1 MRKVLFLLLAVL
13 CVVGQAFAQSRN
25 VTGKVTDGKDGSPIP
40 GATIQVKG
48 TTRGTATTPDGTFSL
63 QVSAKDVLVVS
74 FIGYETKELPVG
86 EASTLKIS
94 LGTDSKSL
102 DEVVVTGYTLEKKT
116 NSTIAAS
123 TISGA
128 KVNNISLPDV
138 NQMLQGNATGI
149 SVSTNSGQP
158 GSKTELRVRGIG
170 SVSASN
176 SPLYVLDGVI
186 MSSGD
191 FTQNTPSQDILS
203 NLNPADI
210 ENVTILKD
218 ASATALYGSRGS
230 NGVVVITTKSGK
242 KGQSRINFNGKFG
255 FQNLAKRI
263 PMMNATELLEYQREG
278 LANVMDPK
286 HPTQK
291 LFTADDIKKIRPDHL
306 ADYNTDWM
314 DLAFRT
320 GKTQAYGIN
329 ASGGNEKTTFYA
341 SGDYFKQDGI
351 LIGSS
356 FSRYSGRLNVDH
368 KFNDKFDLAVKMS
381 GSYTDQS
388 SAGGGNGYS
397 SPLMGALTQVPWIP
411 AYDDNGNPYIG
422 YTKGQPGSPTWAGVS
437 DIPDSWRPTLQGGN
451 FLHTVANNYRKSNNT
466 QTIFNAALGYNIID
480 GLRFVVKGNAE
491 LTGIREKQWTA
502 PDSYDG
508 RNYGG
513 YLYNGNSN
521 IGLYTTQQLLT
532 YNFTVKK
539 DHNFRLLAGNE
550 YSYQNWV
557 YTLSAKNGFPGN
569 QLQVP
574 DVGANLF
581 DGSGSER
588 AYAFQGLIGK
598 ADYDYKSK
606 YFLSASF
613 RRDGSSRFPKD
624 ARYGNFYSVGAAWR
638 ITEEEF
644 TKSISWLNDLK
655 LRSSYG
661 VMGNAEGLGLYPDFP
676 FRGLYS
682 LTGAYLGEA
691 AAFANQPAN
700 YNLSWE
706 KQNLFDIGLDFSV
719 LNRRLYGS
727 VGFYDKRSS
736 ALLMQLPLSMTS
748 GFDAINMNVGKML
761 NQGFEVS
768 IGGIPVS
775 TKNFTWTSDVNFST
789 LRNKVLNLG
798 GQQAIPAGSRQRIEV
813 GMPFGSWYMPVW
825 AGVNPD
831 NGNPMWIGNGGKPT
845 ESYLEAQA
853 NRQFVGQAL
862 PKVTGGW
869 TNKINYKEFDF
880 SMLITFS
887 TGNKAYNYNR
897 SNLESDGAITRN
909 QAKDALDHW
918 KQKGDNSDRPK
929 VVLGGT
935 GTNAGN
941 QVSTRY
947 LEDLS
952 YARIRNLTVGYT
964 LPKKLLGT
972 MKMQSL
978 RVYAQA
984 ENLLTL
990 TGYKGWDPDINTNP
1004 LPPTSTASLATTNA
1018 GVDFYRY
1025 PTSRVFTFGISV
1037 GL

>member
-13 CVVGQAFAQSRN
+13 CVVGQAFAQSRSI
-25 VTGKVTDGKDGSPIP
+25 TGKVTDGKDGSPIP

-48 TTRGTATTPDGTFSL
+48 TTRGTATTPDGAFSL
-63 QVSAKDVLVVS
+63 QVSANDVLVVS
-74 FIGYETKELPVG
+74 FVGYEKKEVPVG
-86 EASTLKIS
+86 AATTLKVS
-94 LGTDSKSL
+94 LSADSKNL
-102 DEVVVTGYTLEKKT
+102 DEVVVTGYTLEKKA

-123 TISGA
+123 TITGA

-138 NQMLQGNATGI
+138 NQMLQGNAPGL

-158 GSKTELRVRGIG
+158 GSKTEVRVRGVG
-170 SVSASN
+170 SVSAGT
-176 SPLYVLDGVI
+176 SPLYVLDGII

-203 NLNPADI
+203 SLNPADI
-210 ENVTILKD
+210 ENITVLKD
-218 ASATALYGSRGS
+218 AAATALYGSRGS
-230 NGVVVITTKSGK
+230 NGVVVITTKTGK

-255 FQNLAKRI
+255 FQNLAKKI
-263 PMMNATELLEYQREG
+263 PMMNATELLQFQREG
-278 LANVMDPK
+278 LANVLNTNGTRKYTDADI
-286 HPTQK
+286 QK
-291 LFTADDIKKIRPDHL
+291 FRPDHL

-320 GKTQAYGIN
+320 GKTQSYGIN

-368 KFNDKFDLAVKMS
+368 KFNDKFDLSVKMS
-381 GSYTDQS
+381 GSYTDQA
-388 SAGGGNGYS
+388 SAGQGNSYS

-411 AYDDNGNPYIG
+411 AKDENGNPYIG
-422 YTKGQPGSPTWAGVS
+422 YVGGQPGSPTWPGVA

-451 FLHTVANNYRKSNNT
+451 FLHTVANNYRKNNNT

-480 GLRFVVKGNAE
+480 GLRLVVKGNAE
-491 LTGIREKQWTA
+491 LTNIREKQWTA
-502 PDSYDG
+502 PNSYDG

-513 YLYNGNSN
+513 YLYNGSAFM
-521 IGLYTTQQLLT
+521 GLYTAQQLLT
-532 YNFTVKK
+532 YNFSINK

-550 YSYQNWV
+550 YSYQNRS
-557 YTLSAKNGFPGN
+557 YSLYAKNGFPGN

-581 DGSGSER
+581 DGSGNET

-606 YFLSASF
+606 YFLSASY

-644 TKSISWLNDLK
+644 AKNISWLNDLK

-661 VMGNAEGLGLYPDFP
+661 IMGNAEGLGLYPDFP
-676 FRGLYS
+676 FRALYS
-682 LTGAYLGEA
+682 LSGAYLGETA
-691 AAFANQPAN
+691 GFANQPGN
-700 YNLSWE
+700 PNLSWE
-706 KQNLFDIGLDFSV
+706 KQNLFDVGLDFSV
-719 LNRRLYGS
+719 LNRRVYGS

-736 ALLMQLPLSMTS
+736 ALLMELPLSMTT
-748 GFDAINMNVGKML
+748 GFEAINMNVGKMM

-768 IGGIPVS
+768 IGGIPVA
-775 TKNFTWTSDVNFST
+775 TKNFTWSSDVNFAT
-789 LRNKVLNLG
+789 LRNKVLDLG
-798 GQQAIPAGSRQRIEV
+798 GQNAIPAGTRQRIEV
-813 GMPFGSWYMPVW
+813 GRAIGSWYMPVW
-825 AGVNPD
+825 YGVDPQT
-831 NGNPMWIGNGGKPT
+831 GNPLWVGNDGKPT
-845 ESYLEAQA
+845 TSYLEAQG

-862 PKVTGGW
+862 PKITGGW
-869 TNKINYKEFDF
+869 TNKINYKEFDL
-880 SMLITFS
+880 SVLITFS
-887 TGNKAYNYNR
+887 AGNKAYNSNR
-897 SNLESDGAITRN
+897 ANLESDGGNTRN
-909 QAKDALDHW
+909 QARDAMDHW
-918 KQKGDNSDRPK
+918 QKPGDISDRPK
-929 VVLGGT
+929 VIFGGA
-935 GTNAGN
+935 GANAGN
-941 QVSTRY
+941 QSSTRY
-947 LEDLS
+947 LESLD
-952 YARIRNLTVGYT
+952 YARIRNLTLGYT
-964 LPKKLLGT
+964 LPKKLLT
-972 MKMQSL
+972 NMKLQSL

-984 ENLLTL
+984 ENLFTL

-1004 LPPTSTASLATTNA
+1004 IPPTSTASPAVNNA
-1018 GVDFYRY
+1018 GTDFYRY
-1025 PTSRVFTFGISV
+1025 PTSRVFTFGVSV